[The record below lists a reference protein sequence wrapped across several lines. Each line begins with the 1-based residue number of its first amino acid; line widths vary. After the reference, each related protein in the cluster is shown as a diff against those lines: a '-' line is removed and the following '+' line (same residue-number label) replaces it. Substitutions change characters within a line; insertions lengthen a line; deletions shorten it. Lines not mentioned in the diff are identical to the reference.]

1 MARLPEELPVI
12 LMLCLELGA
21 WGANRCWRAASRP
34 SNCWRRRW
42 CCASIKQAPRP
53 ATACGCAA
61 CGRKGRATRAARRRQ
76 AFDPMEGAIGA
87 AGARLPEN
95 TEHLHADWALIDDYP
110 LSRQMLAMSRVWRSP
125 SRQDYVIAAKGAS
138 EAIMNLCHLDPAH
151 GARIA
156 VQGGPLTGSELDG
169 MDAAAAVSLLLV
181 VLGVPVLRQ
190 LFAFAIPATGPLLP
204 CCPVAATLA
213 GAPCCGVYLPA
224 YPLLPADGPPP
235 LSAYPSRGCMHL
247 LG

>member
-1 MARLPEELPVI
+1 
-12 LMLCLELGA
+12 
-21 WGANRCWRAASRP
+21 
-34 SNCWRRRW
+34 
-42 CCASIKQAPRP
+42 
-53 ATACGCAA
+53 
-61 CGRKGRATRAARRRQ
+61 
-76 AFDPMEGAIGA
+76 MEAAIGA

-125 SRQDYVIAAKGAS
+125 SRQDYVIAAKGAP

-156 VQGGPLTGSELDG
+156 VQGEPLTGSELDG